1 MALVE
6 TGDALT
12 SPEIQPGWTV
22 SNDGFGLVTSTTKF
36 KADHTFDIDALTNR
50 GTAHPDSTY
59 SFLKAHKY
67 SVSWDALGIATV
79 TVDYVGIDPDS
90 NSGVRTNPNTS
101 SANGLTSENITTHP
115 NFFVAATG
123 YSSVIA
129 GTSYTQSPLGP
140 MVEIKDVADW
150 VSVNLGTNSDGT
162 PQFGKVGKKQSYVG
176 LNGACFESS
185 NGGRFIGFVSPTYKF
200 FYGKTNYL
208 ASQTAFSGHFYTSE
222 QSTVQDAI
230 ERLNTSSSTN
240 DWFGALPDIVPT
252 YAGTSWISAA
262 GYGQLLLSQVNI
274 EDYGLLYK
282 VNYEVRYNA
291 EGWHSSVYRP
301 AP

>member
-6 TGDALT
+6 TGNPLT

-36 KADHTFDIDALTNR
+36 KADHTFNIDALTNR

-115 NFFVAATG
+115 NFFAAATG

-140 MVEIKDVADW
+140 MVEIKTYADW
-150 VSVNLGTNSDGT
+150 VQVSLPSNSDGT
-162 PQFGKVGKKQSYVG
+162 PQFGLVGKKQSYVG

-185 NGGRFIGFVSPTYKF
+185 NGGRFIGFVDPTYPSL
-200 FYGKTNYL
+200 YGKTNYL
-208 ASQTAFSGHFYTSE
+208 ATATNYSGVMY
-222 QSTVQDAI
+222 
-230 ERLNTSSSTN
+230 SSSLS
-240 DWFGALPDIVPT
+240 DVQALLQLLNSATSTRTWGIFPLLPAWAPIGTV
-252 YAGTSWISAA
+252 AGV
-262 GYGQLLLSQVNI
+262 GHKNLLSQVNV
-274 EDYGLLYK
+274 EEYGSLYK
-282 VNYEVRYNA
+282 IMYEIRYAKDGWDSKVYVNI
-291 EGWHSSVYRP
+291 